1 MWHKSDTTWDTK
13 ISHCDLP
20 NHRKLF
26 LLKKM
31 WHECEKSDSEVSH
44 LGPGQTSIMEVYF
57 ENSWQL
63 FSKRAPS

>member
-1 MWHKSDTTWDTK
+1 MTPHEIQKYHIAT
-13 ISHCDLP
+13 CLP
-20 NHRKLF
+20 QKTF
-26 LLKKM
+26 FVKKKM
-31 WHECEKSDSEVSH
+31 WHECEKSDLEVSH